1 MSAQVDLVKAF
12 LQMEGK
18 VHIDMTCES
27 LDGSIRFSGNF
38 KGYLVLDK
46 DNVDRVNECKT
57 IKEIY
62 TAYREMEFFPE
73 PEAAT

>member
-12 LQMEGK
+12 IQMEGK
-18 VHIDMTCES
+18 INIDMTCEK
-27 LDGSIRFSGNF
+27 LDGSIEFSDKF
-38 KGYLVLDK
+38 VLDK
-46 DNVDRVNECKT
+46 ENVDLVNECKT
-57 IKEIY
+57 IKEVY